1 MDVVKIAR
9 GLAINRITFGIG
21 MVLAPQLYARA
32 WVGAE
37 AAGEDTT
44 KVLARALGAR
54 DLVLGAGGLL
64 ALRAGDVERARRW
77 FAAQGVTDA
86 VDLLATI
93 GARDVP
99 LPARVFAGTVAAGSA
114 SIAAAYVQ
122 LAPRDTA
129 EAAPARG

>member
-86 VDLLATI
+86 VDLLATA

-99 LPARVFAGTVAAGSA
+99 LPARIFAGTVAAGSA
-114 SIAAAYVQ
+114 SIAAAYVR
-122 LAPRDTA
+122 LAPRDTT
-129 EAAPARG
+129 